1 MRARRFIPLALGLA
15 TLLLIGAAG
24 AATAGG
30 RPLSTELSFAQE
42 VSATGVPDQG
52 EPGATGHADL
62 TFNPGQGEVCFH
74 ITVSGL
80 TSQVTRAHIHQA
92 AAGVNGPIVIDF
104 FNLQPLGVPGNEFSD
119 CVPASREK
127 ILELFHNQAGFY
139 VNVHSVNKPGGAVR
153 GQLGG

>member
-1 MRARRFIPLALGLA
+1 MRARRFLPLALGLA
-15 TLLLIGAAG
+15 TMLLIAAAG
-24 AATAGG
+24 VATAGG
-30 RPLSTELSFAQE
+30 RPMSTDLSFAQE
-42 VSATGVPDQG
+42 IDANGLPNAG

-104 FNLQPLGVPGNEFSD
+104 FNLQPVGIPGSEFQD
-119 CVPASREK
+119 CVPASRTV
-127 ILELFHNQAGFY
+127 ILALFHNQSGYY
-139 VNVHSVNKPGGAVR
+139 VNVHSVNRPGGAVR